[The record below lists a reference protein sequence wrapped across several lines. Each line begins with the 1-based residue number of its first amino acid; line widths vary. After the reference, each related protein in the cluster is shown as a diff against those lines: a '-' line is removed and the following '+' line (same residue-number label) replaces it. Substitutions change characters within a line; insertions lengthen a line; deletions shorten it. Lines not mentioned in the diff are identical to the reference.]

1 MKYFPLVAIET
12 CQHLTAEVSPCR
24 PVCCCARYQIT
35 CRLQHLQPSQR
46 LIKEPRGLGSLWPL
60 SGCHQRWAAK
70 VVRADGG
77 GERFVGQVKERPR
90 RIRELQGE
98 PAAVSQKRDMGVI
111 ETSACCHS
119 RDRFISD
126 PLQSLQQAESW
137 ALIFR

>member
-1 MKYFPLVAIET
+1 M
-12 CQHLTAEVSPCR
+12 
-24 PVCCCARYQIT
+24 
-35 CRLQHLQPSQR
+35 
-46 LIKEPRGLGSLWPL
+46 
-60 SGCHQRWAAK
+60 
-70 VVRADGG
+70 GG

-111 ETSACCHS
+111 ETSACHS
-119 RDRFISD
+119 RDRFVSD